1 MNILFVSAVL
11 PYPLHSG
18 GQIRIYNLIK
28 RLSRRHR
35 ITLVSFI
42 RSEEER
48 AFQKNLSF
56 CERVYLGLR
65 GRAWQPKYMG
75 NALFG
80 KYPFLL
86 ATYDNAVMRKTLAN
100 LLSEKQFD
108 IIHAEPFYVWP
119 SIPENTLP
127 MVVSE
132 HNIEYD
138 VYKRF
143 TPWFARLDTAKLAFW
158 EHYVWNKAKMLTA
171 VSEEDAVAIRK
182 DVSVRVT
189 VVPNGVDLKIFRYRK
204 PNNLNRPTILFVG
217 NFRWRPNREAAR
229 TLLVGIW
236 PKITRALPGA
246 ALRIVGKDMPKEF
259 QKFGVSADDISKVY
273 HDADILVAPHE
284 IAGGTKF
291 KMLEAMAT
299 GLPIVTTREGAAGL
313 SMKAGVHYLEAD
325 DTQGFVDQ
333 IKRLCDNTALTRTIT
348 KNARRLVETTY
359 NWDDI
364 AQKLEYV
371 WKNA

>member
-1 MNILFVSAVL
+1 MNVLFVSAVL

-35 ITLVSFI
+35 VTLASFI
-42 RSEEER
+42 RGEEELQYKKEL
-48 AFQKNLSF
+48 AF
-56 CERVYLGLR
+56 CESVHMVMR
-65 GRAWQPKYMG
+65 GRAWQPKYLMS
-75 NALFG
+75 AFG

-86 ATYDNAVMRKTLAN
+86 ATYDNSDMRKTLTD
-100 LLSEKQFD
+100 LLSTKRFD
-108 IIHAEPFYVWP
+108 LLHAEPFYVWP
-119 SIPENTLP
+119 SIPEIRLP
-127 MVVSE
+127 IVISE
-132 HNIEYD
+132 HNIEYA

-158 EHYVWNKAKMLTA
+158 EHYIWNKAKTVTA
-171 VSEEDAVAIRK
+171 VSEEDAAVIRK
-182 DVSVRVT
+182 NIGDRVT

-204 PNNLNRPTILFVG
+204 PVLSDSPTILFVG

-229 TLLVGIW
+229 TLLADIW
-236 PKITRALPGA
+236 PKIKRVLPGA
-246 ALRIVGKDMPKEF
+246 TLWIVGKDMPKEF
-259 QKFGVSADDISKVY
+259 RQFAKAADDISKVY
-273 HDADILVAPHE
+273 HDADVLVAPHE
-284 IAGGTKF
+284 IAGGTKY

-299 GLPIVTTREGAAGL
+299 GLPIVTTRKGAAGL
-313 SMKAGVHYLEAD
+313 SMKAGVHYLEACG
-325 DTQGFVDQ
+325 TQGFVDQ
-333 IKRLCDNTALTRTIT
+333 IKRLSENTTLSETVT
-348 KNARRLVETTY
+348 KNARELAETTY